1 MRQLEYVTAPLIVII
16 RKRTIIPI
24 CEKLAERGNVEF
36 VLIENMPHA
45 ATQKIKQSCDIL
57 IDQIHNRGG
66 WGYGMNSVE
75 AMSMGLCCVTELVD
89 EYIEFIPDHP
99 FVNVNGDNLKEML
112 EGLVINPEKIME
124 HRKKGREWIIK
135 YHDIRNTSEVLYG
148 YYKDRGLI

>member
-1 MRQLEYVTAPLIVII
+1 
-16 RKRTIIPI
+16 
-24 CEKLAERGNVEF
+24 
-36 VLIENMPHA
+36 VLIENLPNTEA
-45 ATQKIKQSCDIL
+45 QRIKQSCDIL
-57 IDQIHNRGG
+57 IDQVHNRGG

-75 AMSMGLCCVTELVD
+75 ALSMGLCCVTELVD
-89 EYIEFIPDHP
+89 EYVDFIPDHP

-112 EGLVINPEKIME
+112 EELVINPEKIME